1 MAGCYYENL
10 HCLPYVFLGKKLSK
24 QEDLKEMGDISSG
37 MSSSIMQLY
46 LKQVLEAFFHNQ
58 SSVRHFALS
67 VIALTLNQGLI
78 HPVQVWSISPAAA
91 AVGYSVIRNVGQM
104 FRNFFFF
111 LCETKVHFCFACN
124 ILMIPSVCVQ
134 CVPYLIAM
142 GTDPEASMRNKADQ
156 QLVEIDKKYT
166 GFIHVSWC
174 AMSISYFLFAEEN
187 NLSPSRIISAPLS
200 KLPNCFFKY
209 LSNMNGFCDILLFN
223 EDVYKARNTN
233 TFFFVSFF
241 LQMKAVAGMK
251 MSYSLQQSINSSRR
265 TIIRGFR
272 QDETHSAL
280 CSHLFSMIRGNRQH
294 RRAFLISLLKLFD
307 DSAVSNHLQIRQPE
321 RGNWLLVVQ
330 TQQQFSHHFPS
341 FVLAAEN
348 GGQHA
353 AVCRRQLCLLPIPEP
368 GRASLHNAPH
378 RHHSVCVWQQLVANF

>member
-10 HCLPYVFLGKKLSK
+10 HALPFVFLGKKLSK

-78 HPVQVWSISPAAA
+78 HPVQVWSISPTAA
-91 AVGYSVIRNVGQM
+91 AVGYSVIRNVGEM
-104 FRNFFFF
+104 FRNDFFFF
-111 LCETKVHFCFACN
+111 VCETKVYFCFACN

-174 AMSISYFLFAEEN
+174 APSISYFLFAEEN
-187 NLSPSRIISAPLS
+187 NLSPSRIISALLS
-200 KLPNCFFKY
+200 KLLNSFFKY

-223 EDVYKARNTN
+223 EDVYKARNTD
-233 TFFFVSFF
+233 TFFFYVF
-241 LQMKAVAGMK
+241 LF
-251 MSYSLQQSINSSRR
+251 
-265 TIIRGFR
+265 T
-272 QDETHSAL
+272 DEG
-280 CSHLFSMIRGNRQH
+280 CCG
-294 RRAFLISLLKLFD
+294 D
-307 DSAVSNHLQIRQPE
+307 ED
-321 RGNWLLVVQ
+321 VVQ
-330 TQQQFSHHFPS
+330 F
-341 FVLAAEN
+341 
-348 GGQHA
+348 A
-353 AVCRRQLCLLPIPEP
+353 AVHQFF
-368 GRASLHNAPH
+368 S
-378 RHHSVCVWQQLVANF
+378 